1 MTDDFPSS
9 LRKKL
14 SALKPR
20 PGAQGPAL
28 LQGICESTLAGQR
41 FVGRVLPMNTAISP
55 TPVKL
60 DPELKG
66 RLKRLATARHRA
78 PHWLMREAIAQ
89 YVDREEKRQA
99 LHQDAVAAWQ
109 EYEETGLHVSGNEVM
124 AWLETWGTDNEQS
137 APACHK

>member
-1 MTDDFPSS
+1 
-9 LRKKL
+9 
-14 SALKPR
+14 
-20 PGAQGPAL
+20 
-28 LQGICESTLAGQR
+28 
-41 FVGRVLPMNTAISP
+41 MNTPVSP

-60 DPELKG
+60 DPELKV

-99 LHQDAVAAWQ
+99 LHQDALAAW
-109 EYEETGLHVSGNEVM
+109 EEFEETGLHATGNEVM
-124 AWLETWGTDNEQS
+124 AWLETWGTDDELP